1 MAEAAVTSAGDITL
15 RPVTEAD
22 QDFLLSAYA
31 STRAGEMATVPWSG
45 EQKDAFIRMQFA
57 AQTQHYAAEHPGASH
72 EIICL
77 DSVPVGRLY
86 LDRRADE
93 FHILDVTI
101 LAQFRNAGIGTLLL
115 GRILDEAG
123 GSGKAVSIYV
133 ESFNPWLGLF
143 RKLGFRTVS
152 EDGFLQLL
160 RWSLAG

>member
-1 MAEAAVTSAGDITL
+1 MTPAGNITL
-15 RPVTEAD
+15 HPVTEAD

-31 STRAGEMATVPWSG
+31 STRAGEMAMVPWSR

-72 EIICL
+72 EIICR

-101 LAQFRNAGIGTLLL
+101 LPQFRNAGIGTLLL

-123 GSGKAVSIYV
+123 GSRKPVSIYV
-133 ESFNPWLGLF
+133 ESFNPSLGLF

-152 EDGFLQLL
+152 EDRFLQLL
-160 RWSLAG
+160 RWSPAG